1 MTRSRAA
8 WLIVAAVATMIIGT
22 GTATAQ
28 EYPVQ
33 SGTLTVGD
41 DVPEGSGQQDGQGEP
56 STPAPTSPGEEVRI
70 AGGGFVPGSEVI
82 VTIESDPIVL
92 GVTTADANGEI
103 DVMMVLPVEVPIG
116 DHTLKASG
124 DAATG
129 GRLILEK
136 AVEVAEP
143 VEGLPMEDPA
153 EAGSGGISYL
163 MIAGIALLALAGAA
177 MAIPQSREASLS
189 FIRSQMGD

>member
-1 MTRSRAA
+1 MTQTRSA
-8 WLIVAAVATMIIGT
+8 WIIVAVLAATLIGA
-22 GTATAQ
+22 GAAAAQ

-41 DVPEGSGQQDGQGEP
+41 DPAEGSGEAGETGETA
-56 STPAPTSPGEEVRI
+56 TPPPTSPGQEVRI
-70 AGGGFVPGSEVI
+70 AGGGFVPGSEVT

-143 VEGLPMEDPA
+143 LEGLPMEDPA
-153 EAGSGGISYL
+153 SSGGLSYL
-163 MIAGIALLALAGAA
+163 MIAGIALLVLAGAA
-177 MAIPQSREASLS
+177 MAIPQSRDASLS